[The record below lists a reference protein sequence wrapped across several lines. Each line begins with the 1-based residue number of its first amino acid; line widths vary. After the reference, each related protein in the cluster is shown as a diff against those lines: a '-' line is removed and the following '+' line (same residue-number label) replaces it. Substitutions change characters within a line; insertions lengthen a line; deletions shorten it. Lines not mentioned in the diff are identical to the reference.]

1 MTQSTF
7 RPFTMVHEAKGQF
20 ARFEPTDDPEVV
32 FVRFQGACG
41 RTMENVIDRK
51 TMVEAV
57 ADLFAKGYKEIQDVN
72 PPRFLHD
79 LAVE

>member
-1 MTQSTF
+1 MSESTF
-7 RPFTMVHEAKGQF
+7 RPFTMVHEGKGQF
-20 ARFEPTDDPEVV
+20 ARFEPTDDPDSV

-41 RTMENVIDRK
+41 HIMENVIDRR

-57 ADLFAKGYKEIQDVN
+57 ADLFAKGYKEIQDED

-79 LAVE
+79 L